1 MSKVGSL
8 VSLPLNREV
17 KGFLSLLMPDL
28 YLNDSFATLS
38 FYNDSGFAEKSTFMM
53 SEIKEIMSPAFV
65 VHLLIPEREEKDCY
79 DEGRMVKFPAS
90 SRFIG
95 VTKDSDELTSMLEST
110 YQNSDYSSGIVG
122 VEEVY
127 NDHLPQFYPGM
138 SSIFTVA
145 ISKNGSRINTRN
157 YEVDV
162 YFIKPDNLL
171 SIRIGS
177 TVRNIYDNKIGI
189 VLSVDDDNQNAE
201 VKFKSG
207 CTDDYVKNEEGEF
220 VWVKNSITLPL
231 VALEQMQQHVF
242 VATETPGAYND
253 DPDPPF
259 VCVGSTIEE
268 LQENSKRRFSYID
281 TYDFT
286 RKDFSFKLSKVHYV
300 SDYKN
305 RYESPK
311 SHEIEHFNIGFYLEA
326 SVVYGENRQ
335 YKSTH
340 VFTISTVI

>member
-1 MSKVGSL
+1 MCKVGSL
-8 VSLPLNREV
+8 VSFSHSYNV
-17 KGFLSLLMPDL
+17 KGFLSLLLPDL
-28 YLNDSFATLS
+28 YLDDSFATVS
-38 FYNDSGFAEKSTFMM
+38 FYNDSGFAERSTFMK

-65 VHLLIPEREEKDCY
+65 VHLLIPEHEEKDCY
-79 DEGRMVKFPAS
+79 GEGRMVKFPAS

-95 VTKDSDELTSMLEST
+95 VTKDSDEVTSMLEST
-110 YQNSDYSSGIVG
+110 YQNSDYSSGIIG

-127 NDHLPQFYPGM
+127 NDRLPHYYPGM
-138 SSIFTVA
+138 SAIFTAV

-157 YEVDV
+157 YRVDV

-177 TVRNIYDNKIGI
+177 TVRNVYNNKIGI
-189 VLSVDDDNQNAE
+189 VLSVDDNQNAE

-207 CTDDYVKNEEGEF
+207 CIDDYVKNEEGKF
-220 VWVKNSITLPL
+220 IWVKNSITLPL

-286 RKDFSFKLSKVHYV
+286 RKDFSFKLSEVHYV

-305 RYESPK
+305 RYESPE
-311 SHEIEHFNIGFYLEA
+311 SHAIEHFYIGFYLEA